1 LLVKYLVKYDFPP
14 YNILDIVI
22 SIGRRNVPKNEQ
34 PFSMNIILLIGGR
47 KMRKWFTLLTASILL
62 STSGLGATV
71 YAENDT
77 LTQEAKKKVSLLGYD
92 SDGFFVEEEPN
103 DAFEEANEL
112 MIEDAAKGS
121 FTTDDKDMYK
131 VTLDSDDPFY
141 LFGGSFD
148 ENPTIELQVTVFDEE
163 MNPVTPL
170 HYEGDDLGLF
180 AEYEVV
186 PGTYYIAAEDSLNS
200 GTEEE
205 YYLATGHYSLDPYVN
220 RLSGADRY
228 ETALQI
234 AYEGWFEG
242 TDEIILATG
251 TNFPDA
257 LAGAPLAYY
266 RNAPILL
273 TGKDT
278 IHETVKDAIYELGV
292 EKVTILGGTGA
303 ISKKVE
309 EELVNKHGVR
319 TMRIS
324 GADRFETAVAISKKL
339 PKSDTAIVVN
349 GRNFPDALTIASYAA
364 QYGYPILLSEK
375 DSIPAVS
382 LNQAKTYPSSYVI
395 GGTGA
400 VGNSVL
406 SKLNMPTRIP
416 GKDRYETSANVVREL
431 DMNTSFSFLATG
443 TKFADALSGSVLA
456 AYWGEP
462 LLLTPPDSLHPEVR
476 ELLSEQTFGV
486 TILGGKAVISENVE
500 DEVWS
505 IINNQ

>member
-1 LLVKYLVKYDFPP
+1 L
-14 YNILDIVI
+14 N
-22 SIGRRNVPKNEQ
+22 
-34 PFSMNIILLIGGR
+34 
-47 KMRKWFTLLTASILL
+47 
-62 STSGLGATV
+62 
-71 YAENDT
+71 
-77 LTQEAKKKVSLLGYD
+77 
-92 SDGFFVEEEPN
+92 
-103 DAFEEANEL
+103 
-112 MIEDAAKGS
+112 
-121 FTTDDKDMYK
+121 
-131 VTLDSDDPFY
+131 
-141 LFGGSFD
+141 
-148 ENPTIELQVTVFDEE
+148 
-163 MNPVTPL
+163 
-170 HYEGDDLGLF
+170 
-180 AEYEVV
+180 
-186 PGTYYIAAEDSLNS
+186 PGTYYIAAEDSLNTGS
-200 GTEEE
+200 EEE
-205 YYLATGHYSLDPYVN
+205 YILATGHYSLDPYVN
-220 RLSGADRY
+220 RLSGSDRY

-251 TNFPDA
+251 SNFPDA

-278 IHETVKDAIYELGV
+278 LHETVKDAIYELGV

-309 EELVNKHGVR
+309 EELVNNHEVR

-339 PKSDTAIVVN
+339 PKSDTTIVVN
-349 GRNFPDALTIASYAA
+349 GRNFPDALSIASYAS

-382 LNQAKTYPSSYVI
+382 LNQAKTYPASYVI

-400 VGNSVL
+400 VNNSVL

-431 DMNTSFSFLATG
+431 DMNTSFTFLATG
-443 TKFADALSGSVLA
+443 TKFADALTGSVLA

-462 LLLTPPDSLHPEVR
+462 LLLTPPNSLHPEVR

>member
-1 LLVKYLVKYDFPP
+1 MK
-14 YNILDIVI
+14 
-22 SIGRRNVPKNEQ
+22 
-34 PFSMNIILLIGGR
+34 
-47 KMRKWFTLLTASILL
+47 KWFTLLTASIIL
-62 STSGLGATV
+62 SASALGTTAF
-71 YAENDT
+71 AEND
-77 LTQEAKKKVSLLGYD
+77 LSQEARKKISLLGYNQ
-92 SDGFFVEEEPN
+92 DGFFEEEEPN
-103 DAFEEANEL
+103 NTFEEANEL
-112 MIEDAAKGS
+112 MVEDAATGT
-121 FTTDDKDMYK
+121 FTTDDVDIYK
-131 VTLDSDDPFY
+131 LTLDSDEPFY
-141 LFGGSFD
+141 IFGGSFE
-148 ENPTIELQVTVFDEE
+148 ENPTIEMHVTVFDEE

-170 HYEGDDLGLF
+170 HYEGDVLGLF
-180 AEYEVV
+180 AEYELN
-186 PGTYYIAAEDSLNS
+186 PGTYYIAAEDSLNTGS
-200 GTEEE
+200 EEE
-205 YYLATGHYSLDPYVN
+205 YILATGHYSLDPYVN
-220 RLSGADRY
+220 RLSGSDRY

-251 TNFPDA
+251 SNFPDA

-278 IHETVKDAIYELGV
+278 LHETVKDAIYELGV

-309 EELVNKHGVR
+309 EELVNNHEVR

-339 PKSDTAIVVN
+339 PKSDTTIVVN
-349 GRNFPDALTIASYAA
+349 GRNFPDALSIASYAS

-382 LNQAKTYPSSYVI
+382 LNQAKTYPASYVI

-400 VGNSVL
+400 VNNSVL

-431 DMNTSFSFLATG
+431 DMNTSFTFLATG
-443 TKFADALSGSVLA
+443 TKFADALTGSVLA

-462 LLLTPPDSLHPEVR
+462 LLLTPPNSLHPEVR